1 MYLYLSDILSRKKEK
16 KQTNKNPA
24 SPPPHAVWGT
34 DGNVHPKGEALTCAD
49 RHPKSQELRATE
61 ADFSFTRPVRGR
73 GLCPWKPLGL
83 RGAGAP
89 SSVALTATAPM
100 TMTDLRRASLW
111 RVRALARQWRRA
123 PPRSSPAGRSQQA
136 PPEIKGPGC
145 ALGERHSPE
154 NSRPESPRKTEKR
167 TMASDAASGPEA
179 VPAARPRACA
189 LSLGQL
195 RSGQWVGPRQS
206 TPRQSTPG
214 PHALS

>member
-1 MYLYLSDILSRKKEK
+1 M
-16 KQTNKNPA
+16 
-24 SPPPHAVWGT
+24 
-34 DGNVHPKGEALTCAD
+34 HPKGEALTCAD

-89 SSVALTATAPM
+89 SSMALTATAPM

-206 TPRQSTPG
+206 TPG